1 MPDIDYIRNI
11 NGGFAISFNENSKKA
26 VGNKALANR
35 FEITF
40 LTSSKKYLLGDTVVT
55 DDYAGNADKFVGH
68 ILSLNNEQSIAS
80 SMTLAIDRTVE
91 SILENQAD
99 VTNPKERLVS
109 AELIDISIE
118 YDTVYAKIELTP
130 EEYEN
135 YYPLYY
141 SLPIRSV

>member
-11 NGGFAISFNENSKKA
+11 NGGFYISFNETSRKA

-40 LTSSKKYLLGDTVVT
+40 LTSSKKYLLGGQVVT
-55 DDYAGNADKFVGH
+55 DDYAGDASKFVGQSH
-68 ILSLNNEQSIAS
+68 SLNNTQSIAS
-80 SMTLAIDRTVE
+80 SMTIAIDKTVE
-91 SILENQAD
+91 SILENQGD
-99 VTNPKERLVS
+99 VTDPKERLVS
-109 AELIDISIE
+109 AELIGLE
-118 YDTVYAKIELTP
+118 VEGDTIYAKIEVVP

-141 SLPIRSV
+141 SLPLRST